1 MRRLL
6 IIESRANRIR
16 DMKVLQ
22 MMGGSRR
29 LSPIFLFITGRKT
42 GGYQTEELYEK
53 IHNQRSCYELPC
65 SVPGTAFL
73 LLEMGEAEWQGH
85 EGALQP

>member
-29 LSPIFLFITGRKT
+29 LSTIFIFIAGRKA
-42 GGYQTEELYEK
+42 GGYQTEEPNEK
-53 IHNQRSCYELPC
+53 IHNQRSC
-65 SVPGTAFL
+65 
-73 LLEMGEAEWQGH
+73 
-85 EGALQP
+85 

>member
-6 IIESRANRIR
+6 IPGARANRIR